1 MVRGNEKQCKNVM
14 YKNQHW
20 EIKRNKVKCICLFF
34 SLQGHISLTWMIY
47 GFNMLLY
54 FTEKRSAL
62 GFGSI
67 PASFITQIEKKSS
80 HDQLS
85 EMLCN
90 FAFLHK
96 ICISY
101 NISVLLSLWIKKK
114 TILICIFSLWAF
126 DYCCLEDGNIIK
138 GIPQCYCLLSGL
150 FFMCIWTGNTFFI
163 IG

>member
-101 NISVLLSLWIKKK
+101 NISVLLSLWIKKDSFD
-114 TILICIFSLWAF
+114 LYIFTMSLW
-126 DYCCLEDGNIIK
+126 
-138 GIPQCYCLLSGL
+138 LLLFGRCQHNQRYPTMLLFVVRS